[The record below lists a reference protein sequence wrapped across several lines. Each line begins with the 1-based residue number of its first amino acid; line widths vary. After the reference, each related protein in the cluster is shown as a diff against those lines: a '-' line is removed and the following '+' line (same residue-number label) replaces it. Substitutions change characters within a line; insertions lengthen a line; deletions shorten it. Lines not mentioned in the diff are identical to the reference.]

1 MNFSKLINHHEL
13 ILKEYTKEE
22 GVLFSYQEEHD
33 IVPFMVILLGAFILV
48 FILLILIFAPGKTI
62 ARYGIIIDL
71 PDTAM
76 AQKGKTSHLLVL
88 LNDGEAV
95 KVRKPEWFVYS
106 KNKTVI
112 LQETTSM
119 FLRTK
124 KYNFYDKEKNLQ
136 PIKSL
141 LGIY

>member
-1 MNFSKLINHHEL
+1 MQEYAKEQVDRFSC
-13 ILKEYTKEE
+13 
-22 GVLFSYQEEHD
+22 QEEHD
-33 IVPFMVILLGAFILV
+33 IVPFMVILLGAFMLV
-48 FILLILIFAPGKTI
+48 FILLVLIFAPGKTI
-62 ARYGIIIDL
+62 AIYGIIIDS

-95 KVRKPEWFVYS
+95 KVRKPEWFFYS

-136 PIKSL
+136 SMESL
-141 LGIY
+141 LSNY

>member
-1 MNFSKLINHHEL
+1 MQEYA
-13 ILKEYTKEE
+13 KEQADRFYCPK
-22 GVLFSYQEEHD
+22 EHD
-33 IVPFMVILLGAFILV
+33 IVPFMLILLGASILV
-48 FILLILIFAPGKTI
+48 FILLVLIFAPGKTI

-95 KVRKPEWFVYS
+95 KVSKPEWFVYS

-136 PIKSL
+136 SMKSL
-141 LGIY
+141 LNNY

>member
-1 MNFSKLINHHEL
+1 LKNH
-13 ILKEYTKEE
+13 
-22 GVLFSYQEEHD
+22 GVLTLQEYAKEQVDRFYCQEEHD
-33 IVPFMVILLGAFILV
+33 IVPFMVILLGAFMLV
-48 FILLILIFAPGKTI
+48 FILLVLIFTPGKTI
-62 ARYGIIIDL
+62 ARYGIIVDL

-76 AQKGKTSHLLVL
+76 AQKGKNSHLLVL
-88 LNDGEAV
+88 LNDGDTV

-106 KNKTVI
+106 KNKIVM

-136 PIKSL
+136 SMKSL
-141 LGIY
+141 LGNY

>member
-1 MNFSKLINHHEL
+1 MQEYA
-13 ILKEYTKEE
+13 KEKVDRFYC
-22 GVLFSYQEEHD
+22 QEDHD
-33 IVPFMVILLGAFILV
+33 IVSFMLILLGAFILV
-48 FILLILIFAPGKTI
+48 CILLVLIFAPGKTI

-106 KNKTVI
+106 NNKTVI

-119 FLRTK
+119 FLRTQ
-124 KYNFYDKEKNLQ
+124 KYNFYDNKKNLQ
-136 PIKSL
+136 SMKSL
-141 LGIY
+141 LGNY

>member
-1 MNFSKLINHHEL
+1 MQEHA
-13 ILKEYTKEE
+13 KEQVDRFYC
-22 GVLFSYQEEHD
+22 QEEHE

-48 FILLILIFAPGKTI
+48 CILLVLIFAPGKTI

-112 LQETTSM
+112 LQETTPM
-119 FLRTK
+119 FLRTP

-136 PIKSL
+136 AMKSL
-141 LGIY
+141 FGNY

>member
-1 MNFSKLINHHEL
+1 
-13 ILKEYTKEE
+13 LKKH
-22 GVLFSYQEEHD
+22 GVLTLQEHAKEQVDRFYCQEEHE

-48 FILLILIFAPGKTI
+48 CILLVLIFAPGKTI

-119 FLRTK
+119 FLRTP

-136 PIKSL
+136 SMKSL
-141 LGIY
+141 FGNY

>member
-1 MNFSKLINHHEL
+1 
-13 ILKEYTKEE
+13 
-22 GVLFSYQEEHD
+22 
-33 IVPFMVILLGAFILV
+33 
-48 FILLILIFAPGKTI
+48 
-62 ARYGIIIDL
+62 
-71 PDTAM
+71 M

-95 KVRKPEWFVYS
+95 KVSKPEWFVYS

-136 PIKSL
+136 SMKSL
-141 LGIY
+141 LNNY